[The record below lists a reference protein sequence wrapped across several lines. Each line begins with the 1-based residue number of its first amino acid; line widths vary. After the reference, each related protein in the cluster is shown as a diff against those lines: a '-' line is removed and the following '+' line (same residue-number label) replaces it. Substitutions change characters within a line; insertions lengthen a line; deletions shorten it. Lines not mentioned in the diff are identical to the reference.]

1 MTIRPKTTMSVREM
15 GNLLGLKKVESYWLV
30 HKEYFET
37 ILLNGKMRVVI
48 ESFENWYAG
57 QVKYHKV
64 NGEPPG
70 KRLNQE
76 SYSARD
82 IAEMLQISEQYAYQV
97 MKDAGIRPVLVDYW
111 QRFPKEAFD
120 EWYSGQSRFRNA
132 EDRRRDA
139 EIEESTMSMPDMAKL
154 LDVPR
159 NIVYQILRSSPGK
172 ELLEVVIVADRKRIT
187 KESFDRWY
195 NSQTEYMKPED
206 QPEGIPRKFRSYADS
221 LTKKKVT
228 TPAGKKEVRFSANPD
243 YLTVDEAALM
253 AKTTTARIYR
263 WINKGRLSVLRLS
276 RKTIRIPREEFE
288 SFLGTVNEEEEN
300 GIDREAP

>member
-1 MTIRPKTTMSVREM
+1 
-15 GNLLGLKKVESYWLV
+15 
-30 HKEYFET
+30 
-37 ILLNGKMRVVI
+37 MRVVI

-82 IAEMLQISEQYAYQV
+82 IAGMLQINEMYAYQV
-97 MKDAGIRPVLVDYW
+97 MKNAGIKPVLVDYW
-111 QRFPKEAFD
+111 QRFPKEDFD
-120 EWYSGQSRFRNA
+120 KWYSGQSRFRNA

-172 ELLEVVIVADRKRIT
+172 ELLQVVTIAGRKRIT

-195 NSQTEYMKPED
+195 KGQDRYLKPED
-206 QPEGIPRKFRSYADS
+206 QPEGVPRKHRHYADS
-221 LTKKKVT
+221 LAKKEVL
-228 TPAGKKEVRFSANPD
+228 TPAGKKEARFSANPG

-253 AKTTTARIYR
+253 AKTTTAGIYR
-263 WINKGRLSVLRLS
+263 WISREKFPVLRIS

-288 SFLGTVNEEEEN
+288 AFLGTEAAKEEEN
-300 GIDREAP
+300 GIDRKTP